1 MEQQSDATI
10 ERMDVCVLAG
20 GASAERDISLESG
33 AAVADALT
41 SRGHRVSTVDPAETD
56 IAQHDWSGTDA
67 VFIALHGTFGEDG
80 QVQHIL
86 EQARIPFTGS
96 DSTASQLA
104 FSKSASKER
113 FAQRNVP
120 TPAYVLIH
128 ESDDGTR
135 IDRQA
140 RKVGYPLI
148 VKPDAQGSSF
158 GVSLVEAADGL
169 PRALT
174 GCFHYDTFGMLESA
188 IAGSEWTVGFLDD
201 LALPLIQIETG
212 RTFFDF
218 AAKYSDETTS
228 YHFEFALPA
237 NVIRS
242 IEQAARNACEA
253 LGTRGLTRVDL
264 RLDRHNR
271 PWVLE
276 VNTIPGL
283 TSHSLVPKAAARM
296 GIDLSELCERT
307 LVSCLSESAVRQ
319 SD

>member
-1 MEQQSDATI
+1 MGHQNDATTEPLTVI
-10 ERMDVCVLAG
+10 VLAG
-20 GASAERDISLESG
+20 GKSAEREISLESG
-33 AAVADALT
+33 AAVADALA
-41 SRGHRVSTVDPAETD
+41 SRGHRVSTIDPADTD
-56 IAQHDWSGTDA
+56 ITKQDWSETDA

-80 QVQHIL
+80 QVQQIL
-86 EQARIPFTGS
+86 EEARIPFTGS
-96 DSTASQLA
+96 DSAASRLA

-113 FAQRNVP
+113 FAQRDVP

-158 GVSLVEAADGL
+158 GVSLVEEPGGL

-174 GCFHYDTFGMLESA
+174 ECFHYNTFGMLESA

-228 YHFEFALPA
+228 YHFEFALPT
-237 NVIRS
+237 NIIRS
-242 IEQAARNACEA
+242 IEQAARDACQA
-253 LGTRGLTRVDL
+253 LGTRGLARVDL

-276 VNTIPGL
+276 INTIPGL
-283 TSHSLVPKAAARM
+283 TAHSLVPKAAAQM
-296 GIDLSELCERT
+296 GIDLGELCERT
-307 LVSCLSESAVRQ
+307 LVSCLSETAVRQ